1 MHLHAAL
8 LAVLVGLL
16 SLFAAGLLAATL
28 LPVGSEPVVIA
39 YLLSQG
45 PFSVNQA
52 ASVVLAV
59 GAGNTLG
66 GVITYGMGR
75 GVVTVWKRYRPPPKT
90 ISTTGSSRSLR
101 RSRLWLDR
109 WGPAALILS
118 WVPIVGD
125 PLCLVAG
132 GLRLPFWWCVLWMAI
147 GKFAR
152 YAVLVWV
159 VLAF

>member
-1 MHLHAAL
+1 M
-8 LAVLVGLL
+8 LAGLL
-16 SLFAAGLLAATL
+16 SLFVAGLLAATL

-39 YLLSQG
+39 YLVSQG
-45 PFSVNQA
+45 PFNPVEA
-52 ASVVLAV
+52 ASIVLAV

-66 GVITYGMGR
+66 GIITYGMGR
-75 GVVTVWKRYRPPPKT
+75 GVVTVWKRYRSSPKSNA
-90 ISTTGSSRSLR
+90 STQSSKSLE
-101 RSRLWLDR
+101 RSRRWLDR

-132 GLRLPFWWCVLWMAI
+132 GLRLPFWWCALWMAI